1 MWKVAEE
8 VRVMG
13 NIRITRQSN
22 FLDGI
27 AYPSLHY
34 GYDFGSTS
42 EGLHNPARIAEVNR
56 DFAEF
61 SRNGVHLVRMNVFT
75 DGRLGSGIV
84 FDQQGNP
91 TGIDLPSTALGNISP
106 TIIGLRNVIAA
117 ARANNIQLS
126 FVMLDHTYAEGPG
139 SETDQQGHG
148 ALFRNAQSRQQLLNV
163 LQPFLDEIGRDPA
176 NVLSVELINEPES
189 LIGGWS
195 TNRNM
200 PNLLAQRDDPAFKQ
214 FMRDFRDR
222 VHAAGA
228 QFTVGSLALRFAANW
243 LDVLDPARDYLS
255 IHYYAQNGEPPYSD
269 LYQPLGQLKSVQARI
284 PVVWGEYA
292 ANGANEFPNAN
303 IPQQFGSTRQ
313 FLEDSLN
320 GGMKGGFAWAFY
332 GPRGQGDMFGIPPL
346 GEHRNFTADH
356 SLRIEFA
363 GGRPPALPR
372 QSLLDRFRNFLS
384 PGTLRTG
391 GASRPATPASRPSP
405 AINRWNPFDS
415 RNLSNPNNPINIQ
428 RNLQASAER
437 SRRLSESANRQ
448 AELARASARRAQEM
462 ATRRTFTQQGLS
474 NPIRTG
480 ASSPSFTR
488 PPFRPL
494 GGPRTT
500 FGGPPVNP
508 HGLPHRQAHHIPSWR
523 DYHRPKTTGNPF
535 GPQVT
540 NWGTLPIRTHH
551 LQRHHRPAYRPPPIG
566 VMRPGSLVS

>member
-1 MWKVAEE
+1 
-8 VRVMG
+8 MG

-34 GYDFGSTS
+34 GYDFGGTS

-75 DGRLGSGIV
+75 DGRPGSGIV

-91 TGIDLPSTALGNISP
+91 TGIEP
-106 TIIGLRNVIAA
+106 TTITGLRNVIAA

-126 FVMLDHTYAEGPG
+126 FVMLDHTFAEGAIDVDSNQPQLG
-139 SETDQQGHG
+139 TKQGHG
-148 ALFRNAQSRQQLLNV
+148 ALLRNAQSRQQLLNNV
-163 LQPFLDEIGRDPA
+163 LQPILDEIGRNPA
-176 NVLSVELINEPES
+176 NVLSVELVNEPES

-195 TNRNM
+195 TNQNM
-200 PNLLAQRDDPAFKQ
+200 PNLIAQRDLPAFKQ
-214 FMRDFRDR
+214 FMRDFRDQ
-222 VHAAGA
+222 VHASGA
-228 QFTVGSLALRFAANW
+228 QFTVGSLALRFAGNW

-255 IHYYAQNGEPPYSD
+255 IHYYAQNGEPPYND
-269 LYQPLGQLKSVQARI
+269 LYQPLGQLKSLQAAI

-292 ANGANEFPNAN
+292 ANGANEFPNPN
-303 IPQQFGSTRQ
+303 VPQQFGSTRQ

-320 GGMKGGFAWAFY
+320 GGMKGGFAWSFY
-332 GPRGQGDMFGIPPL
+332 DGIGRRGDMFGFPPL
-346 GEHRNFTADH
+346 AEHRNFTADH

-372 QSLLDRFRNFLS
+372 RSLLDQFRDLLS
-384 PGTLRTG
+384 PGTLGTS

-405 AINRWNPFDS
+405 PINRWNPFDS

-428 RNLQASAER
+428 RSLQASAER
-437 SRRLSESANRQ
+437 SRRISESANRQ

-462 ATRRTFTQQGLS
+462 ATRRTFTQGLS
-474 NPIRTG
+474 SPIRTG
-480 ASSPSFTR
+480 ASSRSFTR
-488 PPFRPL
+488 PPFQPL

-508 HGLPHRQAHHIPSWR
+508 HGLPHRQAHHIPTWR

-535 GPQVT
+535 GSQVT

-551 LQRHHRPAYRPPPIG
+551 LPRHHRPAYRPPPIG